1 LPDIYF
7 LNNQFLK
14 LEEARVSVNDR
25 GFQFGDGVYEVIRTY
40 RGKTF
45 HLESHIKRFE
55 KSAGELE
62 IPIPFSREG
71 LKKKIEEAGLRS
83 GYPEAKIYMQLTR
96 GTAERGH
103 AFQAD
108 LTPTFL
114 ITVLEIHP
122 FPAGLKET
130 GVEIITTED
139 VRWGRC
145 DIKSLNLLPN
155 VLAQQKAKR
164 AGVYEALMKK
174 EGKVTEGSISNFF
187 MIKENVLRTPP
198 LSHYILPGVTRDV
211 VLKISRDLKI
221 PVEEKEILVEEI
233 YDADELFLSGTTVEI
248 VPVIKVDGRKIGK
261 GPPGPTT
268 LRLMKEFQIYTKVM
282 S

>member
-1 LPDIYF
+1 MPDIYI

-45 HLESHIKRFE
+45 HLESHLKRFE
-55 KSAGELE
+55 RSAAELE
-62 IPIPFSREG
+62 IPIPYSREEM
-71 LKKKIEEAGLRS
+71 KNKIEEAVQRS
-83 GYPEAKIYMQLTR
+83 GYSEAKIYMQLTR

-103 AFQAD
+103 AFQAG

-122 FPAGLKET
+122 FPSGLKEK
-130 GVEIITTED
+130 GVEMITTED
-139 VRWGRC
+139 IRWGRC

-155 VLAQQKAKR
+155 VLAQQKAKKG
-164 AGVYEALMKK
+164 GVYEALMIKD
-174 EGKVTEGSISNFF
+174 GKVTEGSISNFF
-187 MIKENVLRTPP
+187 MIKEHVIQTPP
-198 LSHYILPGVTRDV
+198 LSRYILPGVTRDV
-211 VLKISRDLKI
+211 VLKISRDLKFEI
-221 PVEEKEILVEEI
+221 EEKDILIEEI
-233 YDADELFLSGTTVEI
+233 YEADELFLSGTTVEI
-248 VPVIKVDGRKIGK
+248 VPVVRVDGRKIGK
-261 GPPGPTT
+261 GLPGPETM
-268 LRLMKEFQIYTKVM
+268 RLMKEFQIYTRVV